1 MKNSLVFPHFQSRI
15 EFQFQTGSGKT
26 YTITGSPK
34 NYNDRGI
41 IPRSIQYIFAHNEK
55 VSELESP
62 LQYYCIDLLL
72 KLALKNINKYT
83 KRRKLH

>member
-1 MKNSLVFPHFQSRI
+1 MARSSRMVRCEFFYFMKRAFAFPHIQSRI

-41 IPRSIQYIFAHNEK
+41 IPRSLQYIFAHNEK
-55 VSELESP
+55 VRIGIALP
-62 LQYYCIDLLL
+62 LS
-72 KLALKNINKYT
+72 
-83 KRRKLH
+83 